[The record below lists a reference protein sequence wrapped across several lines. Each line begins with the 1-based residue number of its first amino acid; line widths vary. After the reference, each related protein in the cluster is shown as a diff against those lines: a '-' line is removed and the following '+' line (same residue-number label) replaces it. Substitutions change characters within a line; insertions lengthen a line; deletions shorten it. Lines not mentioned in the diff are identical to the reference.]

1 MNNRHKRK
9 TRFGLNSTIV
19 VLGLVSLFTDL
30 SSEMIIP
37 VLPLF
42 LTSVLHVQAG
52 AIGVIEGLA
61 ESTASVLKLFSG
73 WFSDRIGKRKP
84 LMVFGYGLSNLVKP
98 LFAVSASWG
107 QVLGIR
113 LADRFGKGLRGAPRD
128 ALLADVT
135 TPADR
140 GRAFGIH
147 RAMDT
152 LGAAIGPFSA
162 FWILA
167 VFDNNYR
174 AVFWFSA
181 IPGVLA
187 VALLVFLLKERKAG
201 AHGGSVGEAN
211 VTDLTNGEAEKN
223 EAPQADTRGEKATA
237 ARSPQP
243 LPKIGFKQLSSKLK
257 GFTLA
262 ATVFALGN
270 SSDAF
275 LILRAQDAG
284 MAAVWIPLA
293 YFAFNITYTLFSVP
307 AGMLS
312 DRIGRRP
319 VIVAGYL
326 IFALIYLGFGLASNA
341 GWIWVLFI
349 VYGVYYAA
357 TEGIQKAYVGDL
369 AEQGGRGLA
378 MGTFNALT
386 GLAALPASIIS
397 GALWQMYGPMAAF
410 GFSSALAVAAAGLM
424 VFMKV

>member
-1 MNNRHKRK
+1 MTSRHERK
-9 TRFGLNSTIV
+9 MRFGLNSTIV
-19 VLGLVSLFTDL
+19 VVGLVSLFTDL
-30 SSEMIIP
+30 SSEMIVPI
-37 VLPLF
+37 LPLF
-42 LTSVLHVQAG
+42 LTSVLHVQVSAVG
-52 AIGVIEGLA
+52 IIEGMA
-61 ESTASVLKLFSG
+61 ESAASVLKLFSG
-73 WFSDRIGKRKP
+73 WFSDRMGKRKP

-98 LFAVSASWG
+98 LFAVSATWG
-107 QVLGIR
+107 QVLSIR
-113 LADRFGKGLRGAPRD
+113 LIDRIGKGLRGAPRD

-135 TPADR
+135 TPANR
-140 GRAFGIH
+140 GKAFGIH

-167 VFDNNYR
+167 AFHNNYR

-181 IPGVLA
+181 IPGIIAVL
-187 VALLVFLLKERKAG
+187 LLLFLLKERKARTQG
-201 AHGGSVGEAN
+201 DMHEEHGKEAS
-211 VTDLTNGEAEKN
+211 
-223 EAPQADTRGEKATA
+223 A
-237 ARSPQP
+237 ART
-243 LPKIGFKQLSSKLK
+243 LPKIGFKQLDGKLK

-262 ATVFALGN
+262 AVVFALGN

-319 VIVAGYL
+319 VIVTGYL

-341 GWIWVLFI
+341 GWIWFLFI
-349 VYGVYYAA
+349 AYGLYYAA

-386 GLAALPASIIS
+386 GIAALPASIIS
-397 GALWQMYGPMAAF
+397 GVLWQIYGPMAAF
-410 GFSSALAVAAAGLM
+410 GFSSALAAAAAGLM
-424 VFMKV
+424 LIMKV